1 MTGALF
7 DDGRDGLAEA
17 LQAEAARAHAG
28 SVWGPVEDEV
38 EEETSP
44 FAELGMRERGGA
56 GLPAARAAELLG
68 TGDLEIL
75 GRIVS
80 SNETFLVEASDGAD
94 TVWAVYKPVLGERP
108 LGDFPPGLHR
118 RERAAFL
125 LSEHLGWGLVPLTV
139 LREDAPFGPGSL
151 QRFVVGDDRR
161 HYFLL
166 VGESDAMD
174 AQLRRLALLDVVM
187 ANADRKAGHVL
198 LGDDG
203 LVRGIDHGLCF
214 HEQFKLRTVIWDF
227 AGESIP
233 EDDLAA
239 IAGLIDDVPAGVAE
253 LLTGPEARALAAR
266 ARGVLAA
273 GRLPVDRSGMRFPWP
288 LV

>member
-1 MTGALF
+1 MPSFSDDERDEFAQAL
-7 DDGRDGLAEA
+7 R
-17 LQAEAARAHAG
+17 AEAARVRAE
-28 SVWGPVEDEV
+28 SVWGPIEDDEV
-38 EEETSP
+38 EEEPSP

-56 GLPAARAAELLG
+56 GLPTARAAELLQ
-68 TGDLEIL
+68 TGDVEIL
-75 GRIVS
+75 GQIVS
-80 SNETFLVEASDGAD
+80 SNETFLMEATDGAD

-125 LSEHLGWGLVPLTV
+125 LSEHVGWGLVPLTV
-139 LREDAPFGPGSL
+139 IRDDAPFGPGSL

-166 VGESDAMD
+166 VGEDDALD

-227 AGESIP
+227 AGTPIP
-233 EDDLAA
+233 SEDLDAVAA
-239 IAGLIDDVPAGVAE
+239 LVDHVPPEVAE
-253 LLTGPEARALAAR
+253 LLSAPETRALAGR

-273 GRLPVDRSGMRFPWP
+273 GRLPVDRTGMRFPWP
-288 LV
+288 LI